1 MAKMDQR
8 SLKNGEV
15 IIQIWSKNGN
25 ATFAYQ
31 LTWGWL

>member
-1 MAKMDQR
+1 MAKMAQR
-8 SLKNGEV
+8 SLKNGVVNLE
-15 IIQIWSKNGN
+15 KNGN